1 MQSMILARLLATRD
15 LLLNRY
21 SHHISILNL
30 QYAHRLSP
38 REKNDA
44 MVSLCCIISV
54 VVFKTLTLSTIAM
67 AGLTAGSISSAMAQ
81 TPARNPSTGANQ
93 GAMGASS
100 SGGNMSS
107 SSSGGG
113 MS

>member
-30 QYAHRLSP
+30 QFAHRLSP

-44 MVSLCCIISV
+44 MISLCCIISV
-54 VVFKTLTLSTIAM
+54 VVFRSPRSGDRGVPL
-67 AGLTAGSISSAMAQ
+67 GSAMPGFALLRALGGVH
-81 TPARNPSTGANQ
+81 TCTGSVDLRMDSP
-93 GAMGASS
+93 GIFSS
-100 SGGNMSS
+100 MR
-107 SSSGGG
+107 
-113 MS
+113 